1 VVSTARA
8 ADRPAI
14 VNARFAVA
22 LTAAV
27 GLAVTLLITTA
38 GWTPAYRNRELHATK
53 ETVSA
58 LVLLLVAALLA
69 GRVTRS
75 RMLRDV
81 LALAGVLVLATKNL
95 VFSVFTAI
103 LAESWS
109 GLTTWRTT
117 GAGTVGAA
125 LLAAAALSPRKVVP
139 DGHKAILIAAGW
151 ALAVFALLSAIAAIF
166 HFPGALTDRPESQAE
181 LQVLG
186 DHSALVVA
194 DVAATGL
201 FLIAGAAFARRAE
214 READEFQMW
223 LGIGAMI
230 AATGYLNYALSPS
243 AYTDVLY
250 AGDLFRAAA
259 VVALGVGAIREYN
272 RYQAVYAPAA
282 VLDERRRM
290 ARDLHDGVAQEL
302 AFIASR
308 MPRLANR
315 QDNSDTIAEIEGA
328 VRRALEESR
337 VAIATLNRPLEEP
350 LHVALAD
357 TAKEAAAA
365 ATGARLE
372 LDLEPDVVV
381 PDAWAQ
387 ALPRIVRDAVANA
400 VQHGHPRTVTVHLRD
415 ANGIRLRVSDDGG
428 GFDPSQPPSESS
440 FGLLTMKELTE
451 SLGGE
456 FRLSSQPGRGTSIEI
471 LLP

>member
-1 VVSTARA
+1 MSSTASA
-8 ADRPAI
+8 ANRQET

-22 LTAAV
+22 LTAAL
-27 GLAVTLLITTA
+27 GLAVTLLITAA
-38 GWTPAYRNRELHATK
+38 GWAPAYRNRELHATK
-53 ETVSA
+53 ETVAA

-69 GRVTRS
+69 GRVARS
-75 RMLRDV
+75 RALLDV

-103 LAESWS
+103 LTETGG

-117 GAGTVGAA
+117 GAGMIGAA
-125 LLAAAALSPRKVVP
+125 LLAAAALSPRRVVP
-139 DGHKAILIAAGW
+139 DSRKAILIAAGC
-151 ALAVFALLSAIAAIF
+151 ALAVFALLSAIAALLE
-166 HFPGALTDRPESQAE
+166 FPGALTDRPDTEAE
-181 LQVLG
+181 LRLLTE
-186 DHSALVVA
+186 HSALVVA
-194 DVAATGL
+194 DVAATFL
-201 FLIAGAAFARRAE
+201 FVAAGAAFARRAE

-223 LGIGAMI
+223 LGIGATI
-230 AATGYLNYALSPS
+230 AAVGYLNYALYPS

-259 VVALGVGAIREYN
+259 VVALGIGAIREYS

-315 QDNSDTIAEIEGA
+315 RDDEDTITEINDA

-350 LHVALAD
+350 LHLALAN
-357 TAKEAAAA
+357 TAKEVVGP
-365 ATGARLE
+365 TGARLE
-372 LDLEPDVVV
+372 LDLESDVVV

-400 VQHGHPRTVTVHLRD
+400 VQHGRPRTISVHLRD
-415 ANGIRLRVSDDGG
+415 ENGIRVRITDDGA
-428 GFDPSQPPSESS
+428 GFDPSQPRSASS
-440 FGLLTMKELTE
+440 FGLISMRERTE
-451 SLGGE
+451 SLGGQFE
-456 FRLSSQPGRGTSIEI
+456 LSSQPGRGTSVEI

>member
-1 VVSTARA
+1 
-8 ADRPAI
+8 
-14 VNARFAVA
+14 
-22 LTAAV
+22 
-27 GLAVTLLITTA
+27 
-38 GWTPAYRNRELHATK
+38 
-53 ETVSA
+53 
-58 LVLLLVAALLA
+58 LA
-69 GRVTRS
+69 GRVSRS
-75 RMLRDV
+75 RALLDV

-103 LAESWS
+103 LTETGG

-117 GAGTVGAA
+117 GAGMIGAA
-125 LLAAAALSPRKVVP
+125 FLAAAALSPRRVVP
-139 DGHKAILIAAGW
+139 DSRKAILIAVGS
-151 ALAVFALLSAIAAIF
+151 ALAVFALLSAIAAVF
-166 HFPGALTDRPESQAE
+166 EFPGALTARPRTEAE
-181 LQVLG
+181 LRGLSE
-186 DHSALVVA
+186 HSALVVA
-194 DVAATGL
+194 DVAASLL
-201 FLIAGAAFARRAE
+201 FSTAGAAFARRAE

-230 AATGYLNYALSPS
+230 AAVGYLNYALSPS

-250 AGDLFRAAA
+250 AGDIFRAAA
-259 VVALGVGAIREYN
+259 VVALGIGALREYS

-308 MPRLANR
+308 LHRLANR
-315 QDNSDTIAEIEGA
+315 RDEEDTIREVSHA

-350 LHVALAD
+350 LQLALAN
-357 TAKEAAAA
+357 TAKEVVGS
-365 ATGARLE
+365 TRARLE

-387 ALPRIVRDAVANA
+387 ALPRILRDAVANA
-400 VQHGHPRTVTVHLRD
+400 VQHGRPQTITVHLRD
-415 ANGIRLRVSDDGG
+415 ADGIRLRISDDGA
-428 GFDPSQPPSESS
+428 GFDPGQPRSESS
-440 FGLLTMKELTE
+440 FGLISMRERTE
-451 SLGGE
+451 SLGGQ
-456 FRLSSQPGRGTSIEI
+456 FKLSSQPGRGTSVEI